1 MIVNTVHGSA
11 SYPVWHKIR
20 KSRKLLAV
28 FDDVAVRVDGIGRR
42 SLFETQAARTLFL
55 RDLEELRKVQDAVNL
70 FFSSMVVS
78 SRQSLDD
85 NSAM

>member
-11 SYPVWHKIR
+11 SCPVWHEIR

-28 FDDVAVRVDGIGRR
+28 FDDVAVRVDRLGRR
-42 SLFETQAARTLFL
+42 SLFETQAARTLFP

-70 FFSSMVVS
+70 LFSSMVGS